1 MGLLTI
7 KGKELHVSRLTLEK
21 GEVDIEGTIDSMVYS
36 SNEALRSRGNPCS
49 PGCLSRQA
57 MSSRIQYEAW
67 LMVLSLVTGGWLM
80 LAYDTLRV
88 FRLIIRHGPFWTG
101 AEDFLYW
108 LYAGLVTFILL
119 YEQNDGVFRAYV
131 IGGVFAGM
139 ILYDRFIS
147 RIFFKCLKKAG
158 KCLRMI
164 ISRHRQKAVCSPEKD
179 GAGD

>member
-1 MGLLTI
+1 
-7 KGKELHVSRLTLEK
+7 
-21 GEVDIEGTIDSMVYS
+21 
-36 SNEALRSRGNPCS
+36 
-49 PGCLSRQA
+49 

-88 FRLIIRHGPFWTG
+88 FRLVIRHGPFWTG
-101 AEDFLYW
+101 VEDFLYW

-158 KCLRMI
+158 KCLRMT

>member
-1 MGLLTI
+1 
-7 KGKELHVSRLTLEK
+7 
-21 GEVDIEGTIDSMVYS
+21 
-36 SNEALRSRGNPCS
+36 
-49 PGCLSRQA
+49 

-67 LMVLSLVTGGWLM
+67 LIVLSLVTGGWLM

-88 FRLIIRHGPFWTG
+88 FRLVIRHGSFWTG
-101 AEDFLYW
+101 VEDFLYW

-131 IGGVFAGM
+131 IGGVFCGM
-139 ILYDRFIS
+139 ICYDRLIS

-164 ISRHRQKAVCSPEKD
+164 INRHRRRPGRNPENNED
-179 GAGD
+179 GE

>member
-1 MGLLTI
+1 
-7 KGKELHVSRLTLEK
+7 
-21 GEVDIEGTIDSMVYS
+21 
-36 SNEALRSRGNPCS
+36 
-49 PGCLSRQA
+49 

-88 FRLIIRHGPFWTG
+88 FRLVIRHGPFWTG
-101 AEDFLYW
+101 VEDFLYW

-139 ILYDRFIS
+139 ILVIAVLGMVLVG
-147 RIFFKCLKKAG
+147 LKKREAYYHQ
-158 KCLRMI
+158 LVWIR
-164 ISRHRQKAVCSPEKD
+164 
-179 GAGD
+179 